1 MQRGGMDCDTIMEE
15 HETENG
21 SENARSESDAAATR
35 KEAANKAVALGGQAV
50 GR

>member
-35 KEAANKAVALGGQAV
+35 KEAADVLTGGRMVASAA
-50 GR
+50 